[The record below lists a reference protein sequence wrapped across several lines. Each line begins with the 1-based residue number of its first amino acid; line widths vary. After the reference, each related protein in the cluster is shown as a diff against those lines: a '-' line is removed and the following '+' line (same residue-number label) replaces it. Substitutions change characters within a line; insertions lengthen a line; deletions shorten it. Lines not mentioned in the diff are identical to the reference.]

1 MSRHS
6 KHIHSSQTPH
16 TCLNCGKRIQENFCS
31 FCGQKTDTHRIN
43 LKHFFTHDVLHG
55 VWHLDKGI
63 LFTIK
68 AILTRPGKAAYDYI
82 NGKRINYYNVFYLIL
97 IFIGL
102 NILLVNL
109 QHQVNPADRLV
120 TAGDAKNFYN
130 FLVGHLKVFLFS
142 IVPLSAF
149 CSWLVFK
156 KLKFNF
162 AEHLIIGGFNLLG
175 IFCFVLVFN
184 SVLLL
189 DVFIPLKG
197 FVLVIQ
203 IISTVCIFLFP
214 LWIHLN
220 LSYSFYT
227 KFQLTL
233 RIISYYLLFLISII
247 ITLFFI
253 ILLVNGGGDFEG
265 EIHL

>member
-6 KHIHSSQTPH
+6 KHTHSSQAPH

-31 FCGQKTDTHRIN
+31 YCGQKTDTHRIT

-102 NILLVNL
+102 NILLVNFH
-109 QHQVNPADRLV
+109 HQLNPTQKMVLDGDGKRLFDFF
-120 TAGDAKNFYN
+120 AGY
-130 FLVGHLKVFLFS
+130 LKVLLFS
-142 IVPLSAF
+142 IVPLSALF
-149 CSWLVFK
+149 SWLMFK
-156 KLKFNF
+156 KLKLNF

-175 IFCFVLVFN
+175 IFCFVFVYN
-184 SVLLL
+184 SISLL
-189 DVFIPLKG
+189 DVFISLQD
-197 FVLVIQ
+197 FMWIIQ
-203 IISTVCIFLFP
+203 IILVICILLFP

-220 LSYSFYT
+220 LAYQFYT
-227 KFQLTL
+227 KLQLTL
-233 RIISYYLLFLISII
+233 RTLTYYLGFLIS
-247 ITLFFI
+247 FI
-253 ILLVNGGGDFEG
+253 LVFLTIALLISGSKGFEG